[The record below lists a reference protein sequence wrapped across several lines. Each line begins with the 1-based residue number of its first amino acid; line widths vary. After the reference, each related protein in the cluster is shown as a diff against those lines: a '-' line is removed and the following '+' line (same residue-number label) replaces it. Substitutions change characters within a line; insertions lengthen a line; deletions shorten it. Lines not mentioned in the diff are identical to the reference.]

1 MDLVV
6 EDDISQLIQDNDFI
20 MDDEDENPMKE
31 DTDDNYEAKLQKL
44 KNITQETKDI
54 ESNMKQ
60 FIDKIQ
66 KPEDKLILVNS

>member
-66 KPEDKLILVNS
+66 KPEDKLIFVNS